1 MSFNA
6 GKYVKNSAKSAKDRI
21 VDRTINQ
28 VTQGKKG
35 SIGSL
40 VVSLTKSLFNIG
52 NSYDSVKA
60 ISAVAT
66 DNAVNRG
73 AAEYSAL
80 AKKDPSRSAAAND
93 VNKNRLPGSGSGNEY
108 WTDRN
113 PATKIAMKNNDE
125 NNTFDAIM

>member
-6 GKYVKNSAKSAKDRI
+6 GNYIKNSAKSAKDRI
-21 VDRTINQ
+21 VDRTVNQ

-35 SIGSL
+35 SVGSL
-40 VVSLTKSLFNIG
+40 VISLTKSLFNIG

-66 DNAVNRG
+66 DNIVNRG

-80 AKKDPSRSAAAND
+80 ARRDPGRSAAAGSID
-93 VNKNRLPGSGSGNEY
+93 RNRLPGNDGGNEY
-108 WTDRN
+108 WTERN
-113 PATKIAMKNNDE
+113 PATKIAMKNDEE
-125 NNTFDAIM
+125 NNTFDAIT